1 MLFELDINVDLRLR
15 QLKEEDFPA
24 IVECLNDK
32 DIAQNTR
39 SIPHPY
45 TFQDALD
52 FWERRREAYEKAGG
66 APSHW
71 VIEHR
76 QHGLVG
82 TIAVFFKY
90 GIESHRDEIGYV
102 IGLPWRGR
110 GYATAA
116 VQALTAMQFETRPQ
130 LVRMEAWVYAH
141 NPASKRVLEKAGYA
155 TEGYCRSRYLKNGQ
169 LLDAWLLA
177 RLRGDR

>member
-1 MLFELDINVDLRLR
+1 M
-15 QLKEEDFPA
+15 
-24 IVECLNDK
+24 
-32 DIAQNTR
+32 
-39 SIPHPY
+39 
-45 TFQDALD
+45 
-52 FWERRREAYEKAGG
+52 
-66 APSHW
+66 
-71 VIEHR
+71 IEHR

-155 TEGYCRSRYLKNGQ
+155 TEGYCRSCYLKNGQ